1 VSRIVTASLV
11 IFGILGIASTA
22 VAFATNRRLFEGGA
36 AGRVTLLE
44 GVYYV
49 VGLCSLILG
58 WYFNV
63 RYTHLYGH
71 RANYINYTKM
81 LFTNWA
87 ADSAAQDYVIV
98 NVVLLP
104 LWTIVEG
111 GRRGLKWAWIFF
123 VMSLFTSLAFA
134 MAMFLAFMERQL
146 RYNRSLV
153 PSITA

>member
-1 VSRIVTASLV
+1 MTSQLV
-11 IFGILGIASTA
+11 LFGILGVGSTA
-22 VAFATNRRLFEGGA
+22 VAFAVNRRLFTEKAVGS
-36 AGRVTLLE
+36 VTLLE
-44 GVYYV
+44 GVYYA
-49 VGLCSLILG
+49 VGVCSIVLG

-71 RANYINYTKM
+71 RANYVAYTKL

-87 ADSAAQDYVIV
+87 ADSAAQDYIIV

-111 GRRGLKWAWIFF
+111 GRRGLRWAWIFF

-134 MAMFLAFMERQL
+134 VAMFLAFMERQL

-153 PSITA
+153 PSNTA

>member
-1 VSRIVTASLV
+1 MTSQLLTYGVLGVASSV
-11 IFGILGIASTA
+11 VA
-22 VAFATNRRLFEGGA
+22 VVANRHLFRGGA
-36 AGRVTLLE
+36 AGRVSLLE
-44 GVYYV
+44 AVYYA
-49 VGLCSLILG
+49 VGICSLVLG

-71 RANYINYTKM
+71 RANYVNYTKL

-87 ADSAAQDYVIV
+87 ADSAAQDYIIV

-111 GRRGLKWAWIFF
+111 TRRGLRWAWIFF

-134 MAMFLAFMERQL
+134 MAAFLAFMERQL
-146 RYNRSLV
+146 RYNRALAAAS
-153 PSITA
+153 STA

>member
-1 VSRIVTASLV
+1 MTSQLV
-11 IFGILGIASTA
+11 LFGILGVGSTA
-22 VAFATNRRLFEGGA
+22 VAFAVNRRLFTEKAVGS
-36 AGRVTLLE
+36 VTLLE

-49 VGLCSLILG
+49 VGVCSIVLG

-71 RANYINYTKM
+71 RANYVAYTKL

-87 ADSAAQDYVIV
+87 ADSAAQDYIIV

-111 GRRGLKWAWIFF
+111 GRRGLRWAWIFF

-134 MAMFLAFMERQL
+134 VAMFLAFMERQL

-153 PSITA
+153 PSNTA